1 MKVLFDNI
9 PPEMKAV
16 NNWVCW
22 KFQKRNGR
30 KTKIPYNPKTGGM
43 AKSNNPKT
51 WASYETAVNALSGG
65 TYDGIGFEL
74 GSSPFVGIDIDHCI
88 EGGAV
93 NKEAQKIID
102 DFTGYVELSPSGA
115 GVHIIVKADI
125 ADGKGRRKG
134 NIEIYPA
141 GRFFTVTGNV
151 IPGYEKISTEGKA
164 LQALIAIV
172 DAKTPLQELPQN
184 PLIDPPEMLDSEL
197 INKIRQSGQGAKFEA
212 LYDRGDLSAY
222 GDDDSA
228 ADQALMNILAWW
240 TNGDM
245 LAMERMFTSSAL
257 GKREKW
263 ANRQDYRDR
272 TIQEAIRGMNGN
284 GYDPVK
290 YKEQKQL
297 NKMKIDAE
305 NPYVFKSMEWPATTI
320 DSNGNIRPITASWKN
335 LSYLLERMGVTVK
348 YNRVNKKS

>member
-1 MKVLFDNI
+1 MGS
-9 PPEMKAV
+9 EM
-16 NNWVCW
+16 
-22 KFQKRNGR
+22 
-30 KTKIPYNPKTGGM
+30 
-43 AKSNNPKT
+43 
-51 WASYETAVNALSGG
+51 
-65 TYDGIGFEL
+65 
-74 GSSPFVGIDIDHCI
+74 CI
-88 EGGAV
+88 R
-93 NKEAQKIID
+93 D
-102 DFTGYVELSPSGA
+102 S
-115 GVHIIVKADI
+115 
-125 ADGKGRRKG
+125 
-134 NIEIYPA
+134 
-141 GRFFTVTGNV
+141 
-151 IPGYEKISTEGKA
+151 
-164 LQALIAIV
+164 
-172 DAKTPLQELPQN
+172 AKTPLQELPQN

-222 GDDDSA
+222 GGDDSA

-297 NKMKIDAE
+297 DKMKADAE

-320 DSNGNIRPITASWKN
+320 DSNGNVRPITA
-335 LSYLLERMGVTVK
+335 LSLIHISEPTRP
-348 YNRVNKKS
+348 

>member
-22 KFQKRNGR
+22 KFQKRGGKN
-30 KTKIPYNPKTGGM
+30 TKIPYNPKTGGM
-43 AKSNNPKT
+43 AKSNSPET
-51 WASYETAVNALSGG
+51 WASFDTAVNAFSGG

-88 EGGAV
+88 EGGVV

-102 DFTGYVELSPSGA
+102 DFASYTELSPSCKGI
-115 GVHIIVKADI
+115 HIIVKAGI

-222 GDDDSA
+222 GGDDSA
-228 ADQALMNILAWW
+228 ADQALMNILAWL
-240 TNGDM
+240 D
-245 LAMERMFTSSAL
+245 ER
-257 GKREKW
+257 
-263 ANRQDYRDR
+263 
-272 TIQEAIRGMNGN
+272 
-284 GYDPVK
+284 
-290 YKEQKQL
+290 
-297 NKMKIDAE
+297 
-305 NPYVFKSMEWPATTI
+305 
-320 DSNGNIRPITASWKN
+320 
-335 LSYLLERMGVTVK
+335 
-348 YNRVNKKS
+348 